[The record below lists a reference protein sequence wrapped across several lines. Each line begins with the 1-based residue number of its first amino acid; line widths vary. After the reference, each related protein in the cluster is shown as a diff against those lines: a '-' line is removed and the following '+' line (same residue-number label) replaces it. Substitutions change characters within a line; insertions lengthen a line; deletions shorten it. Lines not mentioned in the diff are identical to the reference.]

1 MFEDVVI
8 AGGGP
13 AGSFA
18 ALILAQAGVRVRICD
33 RAVFP
38 RDKLCGDTLN
48 PGALAVLARHLHTS
62 VVLAAS
68 IPIDGMVL
76 TGPGDVSVHGR
87 YGDGV
92 HGRAITRRAL
102 DQWLITTASAAGA
115 IVEERTRV
123 IGPLVTDDEVRGVRV
138 RGKAGGEQSRPARV
152 TIAAEGRRS
161 PLASALGLARQ
172 PSTPRRWAIGAYF
185 ASVDGVGTAGEMHV
199 RSGHYVGVA
208 PTAGGLANVC
218 YVSSRAAGADW
229 RAPASLLESTV
240 RSDAQLRWRFA
251 RAVRASAV
259 TVLGPMA
266 VDVEMPGRPGLLLAG
281 DAAGFIDP
289 MTGDGLRLAL
299 EGAELAA
306 DVTLDVLAGRISRT
320 RMARELGDRRRARFR
335 AKWRFNRAMRR
346 LVDYPAGVAGAAL
359 AARWLPGL
367 FAQMIRYA
375 GDCETSAKCRE
386 PVNQ

>member
-172 PSTPRRWAIGAYF
+172 PSTPRRWAIGA
-185 ASVDGVGTAGEMHV
+185 
-199 RSGHYVGVA
+199 
-208 PTAGGLANVC
+208 
-218 YVSSRAAGADW
+218 
-229 RAPASLLESTV
+229 PASLLESTV